1 MSAIANDKQT
11 ARAVPAFDE
20 EKKLS
25 KRTRFWDR
33 IAAKY
38 SRQPVA
44 NEEAYQHKL
53 AVTREYF
60 EPDMSVLEFGCGT
73 GTTAIS
79 HAPYVKHIRA
89 TDFSPNMIEIA
100 RRKAQAAG
108 VTNVTFECVAVEEIA
123 AADESYDVIMGHSIL
138 HLLEDRDAVIAQVRR
153 LLKPGGVF
161 VSSTVCLG
169 DKMGW
174 FRLIA
179 PIGRALGFFPLVRVF
194 NGEDLVRAL
203 RDGGFHIDYKWRP
216 EKGLSLFLVA
226 KKPA

>member
-1 MSAIANDKQT
+1 MSAIASDT
-11 ARAVPAFDE
+11 EAARPLPVLKE

-25 KRTRFWDR
+25 KRTRFWDKL
-33 IAAKY
+33 AEKY

-60 EPDMSVLEFGCGT
+60 DPEMSVLEFGCGT

-89 TDFSPNMIEIA
+89 TDFSPNMIDIA
-100 RRKAQAAG
+100 RGKAQAAS
-108 VTNVTFECVAVEEIA
+108 VTNVTFECVGVEDIA
-123 AADESYDVIMGHSIL
+123 AADETYDMIMGHSIL

-153 LLKPGGVF
+153 WLKPGGVF

-194 NGEDLVRAL
+194 KGEDLVPAL
-203 RDGGFHIDYKWRP
+203 RASGFHIDYEWRP
-216 EKGLSLFLVA
+216 EKGLSLFIVA
-226 KKPA
+226 KKSQ